1 LLILLDVS
9 VPLLIFNQFQDL
21 NLGVVGPFH
30 MSDQARTKKMVVAPE
45 FGKRHTASEL
55 RDVDEME
62 GSVQRVQTVEHESK
76 EEWRGL
82 TVPPKPPIVKVLL
95 KRMERAGH
103 NGPLAQIFSIK
114 IQ

>member
-1 LLILLDVS
+1 
-9 VPLLIFNQFQDL
+9 
-21 NLGVVGPFH
+21 
-30 MSDQARTKKMVVAPE
+30 
-45 FGKRHTASEL
+45 
-55 RDVDEME
+55 ME

-76 EEWRGL
+76 EEWSGRA
-82 TVPPKPPIVKVLL
+82 VPPTPPIVKVLLKRMERAGHTISTPIVKVLL